1 MHFEIAVV
9 AVGLARQ
16 QAFELASC
24 RLGAQLLQRRLGLG
38 DDCRLAFGFAQL
50 DQLAGFV
57 DLTLDPPVAVDRLV
71 KAGAFAQQLLG
82 IRRIVPQAR
91 ILDLRV
97 QLGEPP
103 GRGLPVK
110 DASSAAPA
118 TFERRRRPPEFRRA
132 WLTPLLRLDR
142 LI

>member
-57 DLTLDPPVAVDRLV
+57 DLTLDPLVVADRLV
-71 KAGAFAQQLLG
+71 EFGTLAQQRLCGGRVIPQPRVLG
-82 IRRIVPQAR
+82 
-91 ILDLRV
+91 LRV
-97 QLGEPP
+97 QLRKTTGCS
-103 GRGLPVK
+103 LPVK
-110 DASSAAPA
+110 DASSAAP
-118 TFERRRRPPEFRRA
+118 T
-132 WLTPLLRLDR
+132 TC
-142 LI
+142 